1 MFYDF
6 QLIDTPFTINLLN
19 FLPLISTSSHN
30 QNIQLEKQNAAE
42 FIQFDANE
50 F

>member
-1 MFYDF
+1 MQEKHEFIHWVF
-6 QLIDTPFTINLLN
+6 HLCV
-19 FLPLISTSSHN
+19 HN
-30 QNIQLEKQNAAE
+30 QNIQLEKLNAPE